1 MNSRWRPIALWAL
14 ETLVLA
20 AGFHYAAVGMYPRAK
35 MSYVEGKM
43 LKRSEKNTL
52 YHGSPPT
59 PKDRVVVL
67 PSPDL
72 IYSSGVFDVSE
83 APLRITAPRTG
94 SYMSLSLYASNSDNF
109 FVLNDHQIEGEGF
122 DTVLAGP
129 TAPDPGIKG
138 ARLVRA
144 PSLTGIILLRYF
156 AGEGTRGEEIA
167 SRQQQVTCTPIR

>member
-1 MNSRWRPIALWAL
+1 MNRRWRRIVFWAV

-20 AGFHYAAVGMYPRAK
+20 AGVHYAAVLIYPRAM
-35 MSYVEGKM
+35 MSYVEGKI
-43 LKRSEKNTL
+43 LKRSGKNSL

-59 PKDRVVVL
+59 PKDRIVVA

-83 APLRITAPRTG
+83 APLRITAPQTG
-94 SYMSLSLYASNSDNF
+94 SYMSLSLYAANSDNF
-109 FVLNDHQIEGEGF
+109 FALNDHQIEGEGF
-122 DTVLAGP
+122 DIVLAGP
-129 TAPDPGIKG
+129 SAPDPGIKG

-144 PSLTGIILLRYF
+144 PSLTGIILIRYF

-167 SRQQQVTCTPIR
+167 SRQQQITCTPLR